1 MALPIGGKVILDTNV
16 FIDYL
21 RIGRYAEWVFG
32 GVGEII
38 RFLSAVVMMELRLG
52 ANTRKRTKAVDQIL
66 AAFPSGRLI
75 APAPYLYDRA
85 GQLFRTLYGNAAGRT
100 DRLAPLNDLLIAL
113 TAREIG
119 ATLVTNNLEE
129 FHRIST
135 RVRGLAVVAPT
146 IMSSSGE
153 DS

>member
-1 MALPIGGKVILDTNV
+1 MALPVGGKVILDTNV

-21 RIGRYAEWVFG
+21 RVGRYAEWVFG

-52 ANTRKRTKAVDQIL
+52 ANTRKRTKAVDQVL
-66 AAFPSGRLI
+66 AAFPGQRLI
-75 APAPYLYDRA
+75 APAPHLFDRA
-85 GQLFRTLYGNAAGRT
+85 GQLYQTLYGARAGRT

-135 RVRGLAVVAPT
+135 RVKGLAVVAPT
-146 IMSSSGE
+146 LTPFWDEHS
-153 DS
+153 